1 MLRRQSYS
9 LNEMVDR
16 QVSKRKKVRSI
27 LTALFIYLGT
37 PRNKGIGQAG
47 PTDDGSN
54 GANGDTVDGDFTKV
68 DPDK

>member
-1 MLRRQSYS
+1 MKEKKDAL
-9 LNEMVDR
+9 
-16 QVSKRKKVRSI
+16 SKVAQDLAVKLYQQNSQNQQ
-27 LTALFIYLGT
+27 GQ
-37 PRNKGIGQAG
+37 GGQAG